1 MSNEDYFKDKKVLV
15 AGATGFIG
23 TSLCEKL
30 VSLGAQVR
38 GTLYSHQ
45 PKLLNDK
52 IEYLP
57 SDLTKYEDCL
67 RVTSDM
73 DFVFMAAANS
83 SGAGVMKSSPLVH
96 LTPNVVMNT
105 FMLAAA
111 YEREVAKFCFISSNT
126 VYPQVDHSVK
136 EEDAEF
142 DFFDKYYV
150 VGWMKRFSEIMCGMY
165 ANKIDSPLD
174 MLIVRPGNL
183 YGPFDKFTRK
193 ESKVIAALIRRAV
206 EKENPFI
213 VWGDGMDMK
222 DFLFIDDFIEGL
234 ILAFTS
240 TEHLEVV
247 NIASGHSVVLKDV
260 IKLILEL
267 SCHKIDEVKFDL
279 TKPVMIP
286 NRYIDISKL
295 SSATGW
301 APKTS
306 LRNGLDATIKW
317 YQEEYASK
325 NPEGKVHADL

>member
-1 MSNEDYFKDKKVLV
+1 MTNEGYFKGKKVLV

-23 TSLCEKL
+23 TNLCEKL
-30 VSLGAQVR
+30 VSLGAHVR
-38 GTLYSHQ
+38 GTIYNHQ
-45 PKLLNDK
+45 PKVLNDK
-52 IEYLP
+52 IEYIL

-67 RVTSDM
+67 RVTSDI

-83 SGAGVMKSSPLVH
+83 SGAGVMKNTPLVH

-105 FMLAAA
+105 FMPAAA
-111 YEREVAKFCFISSNT
+111 LENSVSKFCFISSNT
-126 VYPQVDHSVK
+126 VYPQVDYPVK
-136 EEDAEF
+136 EEDAGF

-165 ANKIDSPLD
+165 SNKIDNPLD

-183 YGPFDKFTRK
+183 YGPFDKFTLK
-193 ESKVIAALIRRAV
+193 ESKVIAALIRRAI
-206 EKENPFI
+206 EKENPFT
-213 VWGDGMDMK
+213 VWGDGTDMK
-222 DFLFIDDFIEGL
+222 DFLFIDDFIDGV
-234 ILAFTS
+234 IMAFTS
-240 TEHLEVV
+240 EERLEIV
-247 NIASGHSVVLKDV
+247 NIASGNSVILKDV
-260 IKLILEL
+260 LELILQMSNHQINSVE
-267 SCHKIDEVKFDL
+267 FDL

-317 YQEEYASK
+317 YQEEYSSK
-325 NPEGKVHADL
+325 NPEGEMYVNL